1 MDTVLAN
8 PVKAVI
14 TDSCSWMTK
23 W

>member
-14 TDSCSWMTK
+14 TDSCSWLTK